1 MNAILGYDHFIELL
15 LAKVGSHE
23 NEQWKDISA
32 NPQYMISDEGR
43 VLSKRTQALVK
54 ELTLGSYRHPY
65 YSRQTVLLDTDSSSY
80 IFPIHKLVAE
90 AFVENPRNLK
100 QIRHINGNV
109 YDNRASNL
117 RWA

>member
-23 NEQWKDISA
+23 NEQWRDIPDH
-32 NPQYMISDEGR
+32 PQYMISDEGR

-54 ELTLGSYRHPY
+54 ELTLRSHRHSHDP
-65 YSRQTVLLDTDSSSY
+65 RQGVLLATDPGSY
-80 IFPIHKLVAE
+80 IFLIHELVAE
-90 AFVENPRNLK
+90 AFIENPRNLK
-100 QIRHINGNV
+100 QIRHINGNI